1 MIISGLWLNV
11 SFLFIKIGESDGFKE
26 EIIQRTV
33 CGIMHF
39 RPQNQSF
46 IMSFETKVEG
56 TWNHIKN

>member
-39 RPQNQSF
+39 RPQNESF
-46 IMSFETKVEG
+46 IKSFETKVEG
-56 TWNHIKN
+56 T